1 MPRKAREKKLFSIY
15 LIKQC
20 GPKSHTIFKSQIDR
34 KLFINTLKKT
44 KLKYNFKL
52 YGVSIGPNNYE
63 ILLYDNGNDIS
74 KIMKSLNI
82 SFVMQYQCSKELCS
96 NIFKSRYKSEIVN
109 ICEVETILNEMD
121 LCLYLDKN
129 IIDSPNINNDSPRL
143 SIDCYKK
150 AEDKLNELIVLEDIS
165 FEEMLKKK
173 DLRNQLIQ
181 SLRKNTTLSL
191 IEIGKLFGGL
201 SESAICKILNKER
214 RE

>member
-20 GPKSHTIFKSQIDR
+20 GPKSHTIFKSQNDR

-82 SFVMQYQCSKELCS
+82 SFVMQYQCSRESCS

-109 ICEVETILNEMD
+109 SYEVQTILNEMD

-129 IIDSPNINNDSPRL
+129 IIDLPDISNDSSRL
-143 SIDCYKK
+143 CIDCYKK
-150 AEDKLNELIVLEDIS
+150 AEDKLKELIILEDIS

-173 DLRNQLIQ
+173 ELRNQLIQ
-181 SLRKNTTLSL
+181 GFRKNTTLSL
-191 IEIGKLFGGL
+191 IEIGKLFDGL
-201 SESAICKILNKER
+201 SESAICKILNK
-214 RE
+214 